1 MTYDDFKNSLNSRI
15 FGDDL
20 NYEILE
26 TVLKN
31 PKRYIGL
38 FRITNAKTKLI
49 QNLTQSCEI
58 KFGDFLEE
66 ILTKY
71 IEEMGYKNLDK
82 NIGKDEEGN
91 VLSADQVFEKD
102 DKIYLIEQKVRD
114 DHDSTKKRG
123 QYANLIKKISCLK
136 TNFPNKKINA
146 SMWFS
151 DDSLKN
157 NKNYYLEE
165 ISRYIIDDSVTI
177 SLFYGK
183 EIFTILFNRED
194 KWNELVDY
202 LKQNKAERPN
212 EILSIPDF
220 DTSDEILN
228 ALKKMKKN
236 QPKLIKKLLSKIP
249 EFIELKKELFPS
261 NYNLERFLN
270 E

>member
-1 MTYDDFKNSLNSRI
+1 MTYDNFKNSLNGRI

-91 VLSADQVFEKD
+91 ALSADQVFEKD

-123 QYANLIKKISCLK
+123 QYANLIKKIRCLK
-136 TNFPNKKINA
+136 TKFPNQEIDA

-151 DDSLKN
+151 DDSLKK

-165 ISRYIIDDSVTI
+165 ISHNTDSVVTI

-183 EIFTILFNRED
+183 EIFKILFNRED
-194 KWNELVDY
+194 IWNELVTH
-202 LKQNKAERPN
+202 LKQNKAERSN

-220 DTSDEILN
+220 DTSDEILK
-228 ALKKMKKN
+228 ALHKLKVKC
-236 QPKLIKKLLSKIP
+236 PKLIK
-249 EFIELKKELFPS
+249 ELTSNKPDFVEIRKELFPTGK
-261 NYNLERFLN
+261 NLQGL
-270 E
+270 